1 MTLFCFIVFANFIG
15 LIPTSF
21 STTSHIAVTAVL
33 AMLVF
38 LGVAPIG
45 APIVGVLADLFG
57 PAVSMVV
64 GGTVSVTIAVSAAML
79 LGRSLGV
86 KVRLRAR
93 RPFVDVIRDK
103 GPERRPELE
112 E

>member
-1 MTLFCFIVFANFIG
+1 
-15 LIPTSF
+15 
-21 STTSHIAVTAVL
+21 
-33 AMLVF
+33 
-38 LGVAPIG
+38 
-45 APIVGVLADLFG
+45 
-57 PAVSMVV
+57 MVV